1 MEKLNAYL
9 EINNEN
15 IIRKEEKIS
24 YNIQIEKSSS
34 MMNPVKFLKRWQ
46 THTTEQHLPWSRQNE
61 SYIFIFSLASYGLP
75 ANAGQTKFSDAPDV
89 LKEKCPALEKVK
101 DDVKLSELTKTIAIN
116 YTTYYDCQVKVDAW
130 IEWYKVQK
138 EIFDSVK

>member
-1 MEKLNAYL
+1 MRVVSLFL
-9 EINNEN
+9 VLLLTGCL
-15 IIRKEEKIS
+15 
-24 YNIQIEKSSS
+24 QT
-34 MMNPVKFLKRWQ
+34 PVKRNF
-46 THTTEQHLPWSRQNE
+46 P
-61 SYIFIFSLASYGLP
+61 
-75 ANAGQTKFSDAPDV
+75 DAPDV